1 MLPSQLPSSVDAISS
16 FSPTTRSS
24 QTMSGRSSSHDSD
37 TTTGSSVW
45 FPSSAS
51 EHSGSETAS
60 DVSMKRV
67 APRDLGVGAM
77 AHENGTCIPCMYWAK
92 GICSQGDA
100 CTYCHLEHEQKMPKK
115 VGARK
120 KMSPPFDSTNE
131 NAESAAHHSSDR
143 NIPSESTV
151 AACAPAQVP
160 DHVIAAAGGA
170 DADANVTRR
179 CSSASKA
186 ANLKAVEAYGDAGH
200 SIDTEVTHTKWLW
213 TSHRRKLLVMVIS
226 LLLLAI
232 SMSVKIALKF
242 E

>member
-77 AHENGTCIPCMYWAK
+77 AHENGTCIPCMYFAR
-92 GICSQGDA
+92 GICSQADA
-100 CTYCHLEHEQKMPKK
+100 CSYCHLEHNQTESKK
-115 VGARK
+115 TVARK
-120 KMSPPFDSTNE
+120 KILQVPTNV
-131 NAESAAHHSSDR
+131 
-143 NIPSESTV
+143 PSEPAV
-151 AACAPAQVP
+151 AAFAPAQVP
-160 DHVIAAAGGA
+160 DNVIAAAGGA

-179 CSSASKA
+179 CSSVSTAT
-186 ANLKAVEAYGDAGH
+186 NLEAVEAHGDAGQ
-200 SIDTEVTHTKWLW
+200 SIDTNVTHTQWLW

-232 SMSVKIALKF
+232 SMSVQIALKF

>member
-1 MLPSQLPSSVDAISS
+1 MQPS
-16 FSPTTRSS
+16 
-24 QTMSGRSSSHDSD
+24 GHSSSLDSQGSASD
-37 TTTGSSVW
+37 TQGSSVW

-51 EHSGSETAS
+51 DESSSNTGS
-60 DVSMKRV
+60 DVSRNRV
-67 APRDLGVGAM
+67 APIVPGSGAM

-160 DHVIAAAGGA
+160 DHVIAAAGGD
-170 DADANVTRR
+170 DARRDIDANVTPT
-179 CSSASKA
+179 CSSASTA

-200 SIDTEVTHTKWLW
+200 SIDTEVTHTEWLW

>member
-1 MLPSQLPSSVDAISS
+1 MQPS
-16 FSPTTRSS
+16 
-24 QTMSGRSSSHDSD
+24 GHSSSLDSQGSASD
-37 TTTGSSVW
+37 TQGSSVW

-77 AHENGTCIPCMYWAK
+77 AHENGTCIPCMYFAR
-92 GICSQGDA
+92 GICSQADA
-100 CTYCHLEHEQKMPKK
+100 CSYCHLEHNQTESKK
-115 VGARK
+115 TVARK
-120 KMSPPFDSTNE
+120 KILQVPTNV
-131 NAESAAHHSSDR
+131 
-143 NIPSESTV
+143 PSEPAV
-151 AACAPAQVP
+151 AAFAPAQVP
-160 DHVIAAAGGA
+160 DNVIAAAGGD
-170 DADANVTRR
+170 DARRDIDANVTPT
-179 CSSASKA
+179 CSSASTA

-200 SIDTEVTHTKWLW
+200 SIDTEVTHTEWLW

-232 SMSVKIALKF
+232 SMSVQIALKF